1 MRTIYYVAA
10 AVIGMAIGDAIFMI
24 YMLLNK

>member
-1 MRTIYYVAA
+1 MKTVYYVAA
-10 AVIGMAIGDAIFMI
+10 AVIGMAIGDALFMI

>member
-1 MRTIYYVAA
+1 MRTVYYVAA
-10 AVIGMAIGDAIFMI
+10 AVIGIAIGDALFMI